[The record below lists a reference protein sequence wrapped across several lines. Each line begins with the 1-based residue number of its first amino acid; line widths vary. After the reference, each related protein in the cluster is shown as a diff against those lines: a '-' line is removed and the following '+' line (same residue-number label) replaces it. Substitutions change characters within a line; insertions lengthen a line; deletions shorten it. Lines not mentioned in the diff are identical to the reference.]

1 MTEEQKNGVKTEEK
15 TDNVSKDSSTEKTDS
30 KNNQRKRGGRRRF
43 SRKTREPKEFEE
55 SILQVRRVT
64 RVTKGGRQLR
74 FSVSVVI
81 GDQKG
86 RVGFGNGKSSE
97 VMTGVQKAISM
108 AKKNLVTVPIFEDSI
123 PHEVVSKFKSSQVY
137 LFPAP
142 EGKGVIAGS
151 SVRKILELAG
161 IKNVLSKIHG
171 SRNKINAAYA
181 TIQALKDLQNRAP
194 KKNKKEAEG
203 VAEKEE
209 KAEAPKKKAAPKA
222 KKAPTKKAAKKD

>member
-1 MTEEQKNGVKTEEK
+1 MTEEQKNGDKTK
-15 TDNVSKDSSTEKTDS
+15 GVTKDSGRNSAGKPEQK
-30 KNNQRKRGGRRRF
+30 KGGRRRF

-97 VMTGVQKAISM
+97 VMTGVQKAISI
-108 AKKNLVTVPIFEDSI
+108 AKRNLVTVPIFEDSI

-181 TIQALKDLQNRAP
+181 TIEALKNLQNRAP
-194 KKNKKEAEG
+194 KKNKEEVKPEVKDEAT
-203 VAEKEE
+203 VASKKEE
-209 KAEAPKKKAAPKA
+209 KPTATKS
-222 KKAPTKKAAKKD
+222 TKKIATKKD

>member
-1 MTEEQKNGVKTEEK
+1 MTEEQKNGVKTKE
-15 TDNVSKDSSTEKTDS
+15 TNTDS
-30 KNNQRKRGGRRRF
+30 VKNSTGKPDRKKGGRRRF
-43 SRKTREPKEFEE
+43 SRKKREPKEFEE

-97 VMTGVQKAISM
+97 VMTGVQKAISV
-108 AKKNLVTVPIFEDSI
+108 AKRNLVTVPIFEDSI

-181 TIQALKDLQNRAP
+181 TIEALRSLQNRAP
-194 KKNKKEAEG
+194 KVNKKIEAPTE
-203 VAEKEE
+203 EKEE
-209 KAEAPKKKAAPKA
+209 KILKA
-222 KKAPTKKAAKKD
+222 KKVATKKD